1 MTSAAINQLFNSLF
15 WKILQHVKEVSI
27 KKILNDTASCQDSVE
42 EGESSETSLIYKPS
56 QNKWMK
62 PKQTEV

>member
-1 MTSAAINQLFNSLF
+1 MIQQA
-15 WKILQHVKEVSI
+15 VK
-27 KKILNDTASCQDSVE
+27 TVE

-62 PKQTEV
+62 PKQTEVSDTSDSECSTE

>member
-1 MTSAAINQLFNSLF
+1 MSKKFLL
-15 WKILQHVKEVSI
+15 

-62 PKQTEV
+62 PKQTEVSDTSDSKCSTE